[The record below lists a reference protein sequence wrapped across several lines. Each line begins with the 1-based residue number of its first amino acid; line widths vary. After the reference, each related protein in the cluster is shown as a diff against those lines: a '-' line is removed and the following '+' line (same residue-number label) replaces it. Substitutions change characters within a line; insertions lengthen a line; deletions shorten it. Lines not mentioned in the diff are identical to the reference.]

1 MLPEIWAVRTAAAVF
16 GGRKEREKVIDEM
29 ELQNCINYLLT
40 VAQHEVFQAFSNKLA
55 QFNITPGQYGVLGC
69 LWENGSCTPKEIAQI
84 LHLENSTISGVLDR
98 MQKRGLIDRV
108 VDPNDRRSVQVVTT
122 VEGSAM
128 KDDVLRLIGELNEEI
143 LGGFAPEQRSV
154 LIQDLRQIG
163 RVTEDEA

>member
-1 MLPEIWAVRTAAAVF
+1 
-16 GGRKEREKVIDEM
+16 
-29 ELQNCINYLLT
+29 
-40 VAQHEVFQAFSNKLA
+40 
-55 QFNITPGQYGVLGC
+55 
-69 LWENGSCTPKEIAQI
+69 
-84 LHLENSTISGVLDR
+84 

-154 LIQDLRQIG
+154 LIQGLRQIG